1 MKKALCFILAAI
13 MCLSLCACNSAPNK
27 NVDLEDLVFS
37 TTGVTDLYVLKY
49 DSDYEFENTTHID
62 QPSNGIVYVVGYS
75 DGDFDVVL
83 CNGFGKKLDSFNND
97 TTYELFV
104 KNGMTSRSYW
114 ELKFIT
120 ECLEGAMDSIVS
132 SAKGENIE
140 WNRWYCYSDAE
151 LEALL
156 NGEKIPSSGL
166 EDGNSGAA
174 AQDDAA
180 VATEAPAV
188 EAPAVE
194 APAVEAPQ
202 N

>member
-13 MCLSLCACNSAPNK
+13 MCLTLCACSSAPNK
-27 NVDLEDLVFS
+27 NVNLEDLVFS
-37 TTGVTDLYVLKY
+37 TTGITDLYVLKY

-120 ECLEGAMDSIVS
+120 ECLEGAMDSVVS
-132 SAKGENIE
+132 AAEGNGEIA
-140 WNRWYCYSDAE
+140 WNEWYCYSDAE

-166 EDGNSGAA
+166 EGDVAGAADADAPSGAIVEDAPA
-174 AQDDAA
+174 A
-180 VATEAPAV
+180 EAPAA
-188 EAPAVE
+188 ESPA
-194 APAVEAPQ
+194 